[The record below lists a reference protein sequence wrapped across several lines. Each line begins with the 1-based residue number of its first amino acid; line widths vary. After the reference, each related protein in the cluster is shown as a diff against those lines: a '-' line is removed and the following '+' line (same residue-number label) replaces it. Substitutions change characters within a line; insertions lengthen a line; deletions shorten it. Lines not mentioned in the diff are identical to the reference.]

1 MAPKLTEGC
10 RNCLGTLCSLL
21 SVALDQFTHPRGCS
35 WMQDKDA
42 LGQGQGQRCSRM
54 QHHGNPNAQQ
64 TPALNAQPE
73 IHTFLLFSKQGITA
87 STQSPH
93 IPPLP
98 QPTEPG
104 WVGAGSNPWRGEGGG
119 LQVGDPFAALRG
131 AGEGIP
137 SSARGF
143 QGGKGPQHR
152 DGAGEDR
159 TPRNQPA
166 MPRLWDAGGGDPAG
180 AGCGQYLPPPPPPP
194 AALPSSSRSFTSSS
208 SSRSSPAQP
217 GAAAAV
223 PARSAAPL
231 RLRSVLRF
239 PCGAAPRPPPA
250 HGPALG
256 EGAPG
261 RDPQRLRR

>member
-21 SVALDQFTHPRGCS
+21 SVALDQLARPRGCS

-104 WVGAGSNPWRGEGGG
+104 WVGAGSNPWRGGG
-119 LQVGDPFAALRG
+119 RG
-131 AGEGIP
+131 IAGRRPLCCPPWG
-137 SSARGF
+137 R
-143 QGGKGPQHR
+143 
-152 DGAGEDR
+152 
-159 TPRNQPA
+159 
-166 MPRLWDAGGGDPAG
+166 GGDSQLCPWLSGGERAAASRWGRRGQDPPEPAG
-180 AGCGQYLPPPPPPP
+180 NAAPVGCGWGGSGRGGMRAVPPP
-194 AALPSSSRSFTSSS
+194 AAPAPCSPPLLLPLFHLLLLLSLLSRTTRG
-208 SSRSSPAQP
+208 SRRRP
-217 GAAAAV
+217 G
-223 PARSAAPL
+223 PIRCSAPAPL
-231 RLRSVLRF
+231 RSAVPMRGGPAST
-239 PCGAAPRPPPA
+239 PRPW
-250 HGPALG
+250 
-256 EGAPG
+256 PG
-261 RDPQRLRR
+261 SR